1 MEQSNKDLKTKL
13 LAYQHLYNGIKLK
26 HSMGRLKTWS
36 QFYSAIGQSTGE
48 QEYAHSKEHLITIP
62 TWAELRKSLECI
74 KIKIEQQS
82 TIPNYDSTIKDH
94 EYEGIK
100 FPDKLMEVSGETS
113 KRESQSNEQLSQDL
127 SVCTEQIELPY
138 SEKEKATLFYFQK
151 KATAELL
158 VNSDVKKLP
167 CQLLLCAAGFGK
179 TFMIGAHIRRQL
191 DSGVT
196 VGKNFS
202 PWPIIVVTKASIV
215 IQTERVLKEFFGI
228 DTVNEVIVI
237 NIEQLRS
244 AFGRM
249 FVKEQVQI
257 INGEE
262 IVKFEWKKNI
272 FPIRMYLDECQG
284 VKNTDSI
291 QSQIFQSYNEIPAP
305 YIHQVYFSATPFTK
319 VSEAKCFVVAC
330 KLKSRFGGDAF
341 GREVLITNENWNTFA
356 INIAHPA
363 KPTEHSP
370 KSVER
375 LMKELLPYIVDV
387 KGVRSQ
393 FHAINIVEILEF
405 ETVEDRAFYESA
417 MERWEKDK
425 ARFESIAKTTGH
437 GQGMCILAAFTKFR
451 QAAELC
457 KATLLARR
465 AHNKILEGYAPVI
478 AACFKTTI
486 VRIVQLMC
494 SKYGYKRS
502 DISLIWGG
510 KSEGKSKAL
519 KKKELRD
526 KLAGHADFLEELQKM
541 GASLEE
547 LGLTSSDIAELIDE
561 ESEKLNKELI
571 GNDLQLGS
579 QNKKQRQ
586 VEIDNFQSQ
595 KTLMCIF
602 TFKAGGVGLS
612 THHSDEQ
619 TVQKVRRKKDSNWAY
634 EDDIP
639 SISTRSRSTDLTPVY
654 SAIELVQGLGRCPR
668 LTSLSNTPQ
677 SLLFF
682 KNTIEEEVAHS
693 VSMKLRCLKK
703 IVRMKEQMS
712 WESVIIGGYNKKL
725 DQDLAK
731 FAEAGDSADDYLTGG
746 GDLEDEDEDE

>member
-1 MEQSNKDLKTKL
+1 MEQFNKDLETKL
-13 LAYQHLYNGIKLK
+13 KAYQHLYNTIKLK
-26 HSMGRLKTWS
+26 HSLGRLKTWS
-36 QFYSAIGQSTGE
+36 QFYSSIGQSVGE
-48 QEYAHSKEHLITIP
+48 QEYAHERNHLISSP
-62 TWAELRKSLECI
+62 SWAELRNALECI
-74 KIKIEQQS
+74 KIKIEQQANVKEQS
-82 TIPNYDSTIKDH
+82 YEPISH

-100 FPDKLMEVSGETS
+100 FGYSLHERPS
-113 KRESQSNEQLSQDL
+113 KQLQTPEESREKIEESL
-127 SVCTEQIELPY
+127 ELPP
-138 SEKEKATLFYFQK
+138 SPKEKATLFYFQK
-151 KATAELL
+151 KATLELL
-158 VNSDVKKLP
+158 HNSDIKKLP

-202 PWPIIVVTKASIV
+202 PWPIVVVTKASIV
-215 IQTERVLKEFFGI
+215 IQTERVLREAFGI

-249 FVKEQVQI
+249 FVKEQVLI
-257 INGEE
+257 SNGEE

-341 GREVLITNENWNTFA
+341 GREVLITNENWPTFA
-356 INIAHPA
+356 INVAHPA

-393 FHAINIVEILEF
+393 FHAINTVEVLEF
-405 ETVEDRAFYESA
+405 ETAEDQDFYESA

-425 ARFESIAKTTGH
+425 ARFESIAKTTGR

-465 AHNKILEGYAPVI
+465 AHHKILEGYAPVI

-486 VRIVQLMC
+486 VRVIQLMC

-541 GASLEE
+541 GASIEE
-547 LGLTSSDIAELIDE
+547 LGLTSSDIAELMDE
-561 ESEKLNKELI
+561 EAEKLNVELK
-571 GNDLQLGS
+571 GHDLQLGS
-579 QNKKQRQ
+579 QSKKQRQ
-586 VEIDNFQSQ
+586 IEIDNFQSQ

-612 THHSDEQ
+612 THHSDEH
-619 TVQKVRRKKDSNWAY
+619 TKEKVRRKKDSNWAV
-634 EDDIP
+634 EEDIP
-639 SISTRSRSTDLTPVY
+639 NIPTRPRSADLTPVY
-654 SAIELVQGLGRCPR
+654 SAIEMVQGLGRCPR

-682 KNTIEEEVAHS
+682 KGTIEEEVAKS
-693 VSMKLRCLKK
+693 VSIKLRCLKK
-703 IVRMKEQMS
+703 VVRQKES
-712 WESVIIGGYNKKL
+712 WESIIVGGYRHKSDML
-725 DQDLAK
+725 DETLI
-731 FAEAGDSADDYLTGG
+731 EAGDDADTYLTGG
-746 GDLEDEDEDE
+746 GEVEDDEDEE